1 MVILSEKNQ
10 KQKVCIWKDTFLSN
24 QDQEVNSVV
33 LPLEENLM
41 SWISIRY
48 VYSSQTLECSSKK
61 GHIKYNVIKTSQ
73 NMPNKN

>member
-1 MVILSEKNQ
+1 MATLSEKNQ
-10 KQKVCIWKDTFLSN
+10 KQKAWKGTFLSN
-24 QDQEVNSVV
+24 QDQEVNPVV
-33 LPLEENLM
+33 LPLEENLV

-73 NMPNKN
+73 NTPNKN